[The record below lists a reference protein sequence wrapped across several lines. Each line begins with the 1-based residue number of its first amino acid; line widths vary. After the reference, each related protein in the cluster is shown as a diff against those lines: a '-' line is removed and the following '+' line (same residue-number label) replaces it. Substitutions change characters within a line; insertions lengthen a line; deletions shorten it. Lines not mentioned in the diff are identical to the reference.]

1 MEKVKGFFGQ
11 YRFLS
16 NFATV
21 KIRYAGLLFP
31 TVEHAYVAAKTLD
44 PQKHRYVAAIE
55 FPGEAKQ
62 YGKRIELRP
71 NWDVIKFYFMRDFLI
86 QKFIQE
92 PYQTKLLNT
101 GNAHLEETNYWGDTV
116 WGVCN
121 GVGENNLGKLLM
133 RVRKGLQDEHR
144 AGQSQAQQAY
154 PRQTDSYPS
163 PVDTIE
169 TDFQRS
175 SKTTSRLPQEIIRD
189 LW

>member
-1 MEKVKGFFGQ
+1 MTQISGFFGR

-21 KIRYAGLLFP
+21 KIQYAGLLFP
-31 TVEHAYVAAKTLD
+31 TVEHAYVAAKSLD
-44 PQKHRYVAAIE
+44 PKKHRYIAAIE

-62 YGKRIELRP
+62 YGKRLELRP
-71 NWDVIKFYFMRDFLI
+71 NWDVVKFDFMRDFLI

-101 GNAHLEETNYWGDTV
+101 GDAHLEETNYWDDTV

-154 PRQTDSYPS
+154 PQQTDPYS
-163 PVDTIE
+163 PTIDTVE
-169 TDFQRS
+169 ADFQRN
-175 SKTTSRLPQEIIRD
+175 SKRATRLPQEIIRD

>member
-1 MEKVKGFFGQ
+1 MKIVKGFFGK

-21 KIRYAGLLFP
+21 KIRYAGLLFS

-44 PQKHRYVAAIE
+44 PQKHRYIATIE

-62 YGKRIELRP
+62 YGKRLQLRP
-71 NWDVIKFYFMRDFLI
+71 DWDVVKFQFMQDFLI

-101 GNAHLEETNYWGDTV
+101 DDMHLEETNYWGDTV

-133 RVRKGLQDEHR
+133 RVRKGLQNEYR
-144 AGQSQAQQAY
+144 AGQGQAQQAY
-154 PRQTDSYPS
+154 PQQTDLYTSS
-163 PVDTIE
+163 VDAVE
-169 TDFQRS
+169 TNVQGSTKR
-175 SKTTSRLPQEIIRD
+175 TTRLPQEIIRD